1 MKHGQVLDEYQKG
14 DSDKRLS
21 LFLYY
26 RELRDEFSCIELD
39 DSSDL
44 FAAAAT
50 SGPMKE
56 SMFRKL
62 RVMLR
67 NGFWSLRS
75 RTSGGRVIP

>member
-1 MKHGQVLDEYQKG
+1 MKNDQVLEEYQKG

-26 RELRDEFSCIELD
+26 RELRDEFSRIELD

-50 SGPMKE
+50 SGPMME
-56 SMFRKL
+56 SMLRKL
-62 RVMLR
+62 GVMLR
-67 NGFWSLRS
+67 TGFWSLRS
-75 RTSGGRVIP
+75 RTSGGRIIP